1 MRVCVTGGAGFIGS
15 HLVDRLI
22 ALGHTVLV
30 IDNLTTGVR
39 EFVNPKAA
47 FIEMDVRDA
56 NIESIFADFKPQVV
70 FHEAAQTMVPASMEN
85 PKMDCDVNLIGLINM
100 LEAAR
105 KHNVS
110 HFLMPSSAAVYGD
123 LDTLPLTENMSGK
136 PTSFYGLT
144 KLTSEGYLRIYE
156 QAFGLKTVC
165 FRYSNVYG
173 PRQGDGG
180 EGGVIS
186 IFNRLIVEGKPLTVY
201 GDGEQTRDFIYVEDV
216 VEANIKAMGNN
227 NCTGIYNVSTNTGTS
242 VNELIT
248 RFRAISGADFMVH
261 YEAERIGDI
270 KHSRLSNA
278 KAERD
283 FGFVASTTLDD
294 GLQKTLE
301 YFKAHHK

>member
-1 MRVCVTGGAGFIGS
+1 MRICVTGGAGFIGS

-22 ALGHTVLV
+22 NDGHTVLV
-30 IDNLTTGVR
+30 IDNLSSGSR
-39 EFVNPKAA
+39 KFINSKAQ
-47 FIEMDVRDA
+47 FIEMDIRDS
-56 NIESIFADFKPQVV
+56 NLSSTICEFKPEYI
-70 FHEAAQTMVPASMEN
+70 FHEAAQTEVSVSMNN
-85 PKMDCDVNLIGLINM
+85 PKLDCDVNLMGLINV
-100 LEAAR
+100 LDAAVTCGV
-105 KHNVS
+105 KKL
-110 HFLMPSSAAVYGD
+110 LMPSSAAIYGN
-123 LDTLPLTENMSGK
+123 LDTLPLDESMIGM

-144 KLTSEGYLRIYE
+144 KLTTEHYLRIYYE
-156 QAFGLKTVC
+156 AHGLNYIC
-165 FRYSNVYG
+165 YRYSNVYG
-173 PRQGDGG
+173 PRQGNGG

-216 VEANIKAMGNN
+216 VEANIKAMGNTS
-227 NCTGIYNVSTNTGTS
+227 CTGIYNVSTNTGTS

-248 RFRAISGADFMVH
+248 RFRSISGADFMVH
-261 YEAERIGDI
+261 YEDERIGDI

-283 FGFVASTTLDD
+283 FGFVASTTLDE

>member
-39 EFVNPKAA
+39 EFVNPKAV

-85 PKMDCDVNLIGLINM
+85 PKMDCDVNLLGLVNI
-100 LEAAR
+100 LEASR
-105 KHNVS
+105 KHKVE

-123 LDTLPLTENMSGK
+123 LDTLPLTEDMIGK

-144 KLTSEGYLRIYE
+144 KLTGEGYLRIYE

-186 IFNRLIVEGKPLTVY
+186 IFTRLINEGQGLTIF
-201 GDGEQTRDFIYVEDV
+201 GDGEQTRDFIYVDDV
-216 VEANIKAMGNN
+216 VEANIKAMNHPEL
-227 NCTGIYNVSTNTGTS
+227 TGVYNISTNTSTS
-242 VNELIT
+242 VNKLVSY
-248 RFRAISGADFMVH
+248 FKSISNKNLPVY
-261 YEAERIGDI
+261 YEEERTGDI
-270 KHSRLSNA
+270 RHSRLCNQKA
-278 KAERD
+278 KVDFDFLATVDLER
-283 FGFVASTTLDD
+283 
-294 GLQKTLE
+294 GLRDTIS
-301 YFKAHHK
+301 YFKGK